1 MALPYDFKT
10 KAMRDLSYEIAL
22 MLVPGIGCRSARI
35 LLDLYPTA
43 EDVYKLSDSELKQVF
58 GDHRTVIETIRDKST
73 LARAEE
79 ELNYAEKHHIKVLHF
94 KDDDY
99 PKRLNRAGCE
109 DCPIILYTMGTA
121 NLNASRVVAVV
132 GTRRA
137 TSYGHEV
144 THRLISKFKGEGIL
158 VVSGLAYGIDTAAH
172 SESLAA
178 GLDTVGVLG
187 HGLDRI
193 YPSQNRNLA
202 KQMLERGGL
211 VTEYMHG
218 TAINPSYFPARNRI
232 IAAMADAT
240 VVVEASERGGALI
253 TANMAMGYH
262 RDVLAV
268 PGPWGATY
276 SVGCNNLIAG
286 NKAALLRKAD
296 DLFDTLGWERL
307 TTTEAKQM
315 ELPMPDDIKN
325 PVERAIVEILQAEGP
340 LETDQI
346 VAKTRRT
353 LPEVASALLS
363 LELADRCKCL
373 PGKIYKLI

>member
-1 MALPYDFKT
+1 MVKIVTKPYN
-10 KAMRDLSYEIAL
+10 MRDLSYEIAL
-22 MLVPGIGCRSARI
+22 TLVPGIGCRSARM
-35 LLDLYPTA
+35 LLDIYPTA
-43 EDVYKLSDSELKQVF
+43 EDVYKLGASELRQVF
-58 GDHRTVIETIRDKST
+58 GDHRAIIEAIRDKTT

-79 ELNYAEKHHIKVLHF
+79 ELKYADKHKIKVLHF

-99 PKRLNRAGCE
+99 PQRLNRPGCE
-109 DCPIILYTMGTA
+109 DCPAIIYTLGNA
-121 NLNASRVVAVV
+121 DLNASRVVAVV
-132 GTRRA
+132 GTRKA
-137 TSYGHEV
+137 TAYGHEV
-144 THRLISKFKGEGIL
+144 AHRLLSQLKGEGIL

-178 GLDTVGVLG
+178 GLATVGVLG

-193 YPSQNRNLA
+193 YPSQNRNIA
-202 KQMLERGGL
+202 KQMLEHGGL

-232 IAAMADAT
+232 IAALADAT
-240 VVVEASERGGALI
+240 VVIEASERGGALI

-276 SVGCNNLIAG
+276 SVGCNNLIAS

-296 DLFDTLGWERL
+296 DIFDILGWECINSSP
-307 TTTEAKQM
+307 TVKQTVM
-315 ELPMPDDIKN
+315 SGLDDIKD
-325 PVERAIVEILQAEGP
+325 PTERAILELLQAQGP

-346 VAKTRRT
+346 ATKTQRT
-353 LPEVASALLS
+353 LPEVAAALLS

-373 PGKIYKLI
+373 PGKIYKVI

>member
-1 MALPYDFKT
+1 
-10 KAMRDLSYEIAL
+10 
-22 MLVPGIGCRSARI
+22 
-35 LLDLYPTA
+35 
-43 EDVYKLSDSELKQVF
+43 
-58 GDHRTVIETIRDKST
+58 
-73 LARAEE
+73 
-79 ELNYAEKHHIKVLHF
+79 
-94 KDDDY
+94 
-99 PKRLNRAGCE
+99 
-109 DCPIILYTMGTA
+109 
-121 NLNASRVVAVV
+121 
-132 GTRRA
+132 
-137 TSYGHEV
+137 
-144 THRLISKFKGEGIL
+144 
-158 VVSGLAYGIDTAAH
+158 
-172 SESLAA
+172 
-178 GLDTVGVLG
+178 
-187 HGLDRI
+187 
-193 YPSQNRNLA
+193 
-202 KQMLERGGL
+202 
-211 VTEYMHG
+211 
-218 TAINPSYFPARNRI
+218 
-232 IAAMADAT
+232 MADAT